1 MFKYKNY
8 IGSNISGKQDLLMIS
23 LSKFYSN
30 NEHIDEIIPY
40 LNGKSKVSLRVID
53 WFATNYSKK
62 NNIIFY
68 IDKKIKKLS
77 PKSRTLK
84 KKKDDSKY
92 YLSPKNDNNF
102 QFIVYL
108 NYKLQLKAYSKGQFD
123 PFCRRSRLDFHYNK
137 GKILKYIE
145 KNNLCMPDIVAYLE
159 ENEGDYFTTTSG
171 QLNFFRW
178 IIKNNIIEYI
188 TKNIKEIE
196 SDMNTCYKKH
206 YNKSKK
212 NKNIRKKRHELS
224 VSASKSLSKSNVKVI
239 LTFN

>member
-1 MFKYKNY
+1 MSHSITSRKE
-8 IGSNISGKQDLLMIS
+8 LLMCS
-23 LSKFYSN
+23 LQTFFN
-30 NEHIDEIIPY
+30 NPINII
-40 LNGKSKVSLRVID
+40 NIIAVINNNRKISLRVID
-53 WFATNYSKK
+53 WFVTNYSKK
-62 NNIIFY
+62 HNVSYIIN
-68 IDKKIKKLS
+68 KNTNKLV
-77 PKSRTLK
+77 L
-84 KKKDDSKY
+84 KKDDY
-92 YLSPKNDNNF
+92 DPLCCLEF
-102 QFIVYL
+102 VVYL